1 MLLHLQRSRN
11 VIVFFSFKKALA
23 VDAYGRHYVKKGEY
37 INPRTLAL
45 KDDYLQLLKETKG
58 VAINLKTIESLE
70 LGSKSRKTER
80 IFDIIW
86 KQIND
91 DTKACKECIC
101 LADEVGK
108 GRAVCNARVFC
119 EREN

>member
-1 MLLHLQRSRN
+1 M
-11 VIVFFSFKKALA
+11 
-23 VDAYGRHYVKKGEY
+23 DAYGRHYVKKGEY
-37 INPRTLAL
+37 IDPRTLAL
-45 KDDYLQLLKETKG
+45 KDEYLQLLKETEG
-58 VAINLKTIESLE
+58 VAINLKTIESLK
-70 LGSKSRKTER
+70 LGSKGWRTKR

-108 GRAVCNARVFC
+108 GRAVCKARLYC
-119 EREN
+119 KREN